1 MRKHKNVILAAILSL
16 VFISCTDTVEKDSG
30 NSSEPSKENQ
40 QTEYTVHF
48 CCNEIANWDEVYVY
62 SWDDSGSNAEWP
74 GVKMSAAE
82 SGIYKAFVKH
92 SNVIFT
98 DGNGKQTVD
107 LKTQNGYFTPT
118 GTDSIGQVT
127 GLWSATKPQNG
138 SGEEEKPTKLETPIV
153 TAMYDK
159 SSKRIILVWPIVQD
173 ADSYEIY
180 YNTTNNF
187 NEEKTFEDTTETS
200 YTTTEIKTNKITY
213 YFWVRAKTEVEDNI
227 AKFREYLEQETEP
240 ECKVGSQCSS
250 PYDCGYWS
258 HCAVDMPEDGEPTVW
273 SISRLRDKQWYYDNG
288 YITFQ
293 QLYDA
298 GVLKGN
304 YLQQV
309 EVELKNLPPQIKP
322 KEVSKFLETLSY
334 PLYFLDFE
342 TFNPAI
348 PLYDESSPYQQIV
361 FQYSLHY
368 IEKDGG
374 ELKHKECLAY
384 PGTDPRRQIAE
395 QLCKDIP
402 LDVCT
407 TAYNMGF
414 EKGKIRDLAVLY
426 PDLHDHLM
434 NIHDNIK
441 DIMIPFQKRW
451 YYTKEMQGSYSIKYV
466 LPALFPDDPSLNY
479 HNLEGVHNGGEASN
493 TFLAMQKM
501 DKEELEKWRE
511 HLLRYCELDTFAMVK
526 VLEKLREVGK
536 C

>member
-1 MRKHKNVILAAILSL
+1 MSKYHFSKSRYCNGIQCPKMLWLKKNMPDEFDDSVMNQAILS
-16 VFISCTDTVEKDSG
+16 TG
-30 NSSEPSKENQ
+30 NDVGDLAMGLFGDYTEVPYSESLSEMIPATQKL
-40 QTEYTVHF
+40 
-48 CCNEIANWDEVYVY
+48 I
-62 SWDDSGSNAEWP
+62 DD
-74 GVKMSAAE
+74 GVKNICEASFSYDGCFCSVDILRNLGGNKVE
-82 SGIYKAFVKH
+82 LYEVKSSTEVKDIYKEDVSYQNFVLSKLGFDVLKVCLVH
-92 SNVIFT
+92 INNQYVRHGELELDKLFT
-98 DGNGKQTVD
+98 IVD
-107 LKTQNGYFTPT
+107 L
-118 GTDSIGQVT
+118 TDVAKS
-127 GLWSATKPQNG
+127 
-138 SGEEEKPTKLETPIV
+138 KL
-153 TAMYDK
+153 
-159 SSKRIILVWPIVQD
+159 S
-173 ADSYEIY
+173 
-180 YNTTNNF
+180 
-187 NEEKTFEDTTETS
+187 
-200 YTTTEIKTNKITY
+200 
-213 YFWVRAKTEVEDNI
+213 EVEDNI
-227 AKFREYLEQETEP
+227 AKLREYLEQETEP
-240 ECKVGSQCSS
+240 ECKVGNQCSS

-298 GVLKGN
+298 GILKGN

-322 KEVSKFLETLSY
+322 KEVSKFLDTLSY

-368 IEKDGG
+368 IEKEGG

-384 PGTDPRRQIAE
+384 PGSDPRRQIAE

-414 EKGKIRDLAVLY
+414 EKGKIRDLAELY

>member
-1 MRKHKNVILAAILSL
+1 MSKYHFSKSRYCNGIQCPKMLWLKKNMPDEFDDSVMNQAILS
-16 VFISCTDTVEKDSG
+16 TG
-30 NSSEPSKENQ
+30 NDVGDLAMGLFGDYTEVPYSESLSEMIPATQKL
-40 QTEYTVHF
+40 
-48 CCNEIANWDEVYVY
+48 I
-62 SWDDSGSNAEWP
+62 DD
-74 GVKMSAAE
+74 GVKNICEASFSYDGCFCSVDILRNLGGNKVE
-82 SGIYKAFVKH
+82 LYEVKSSTEVKDIYKEDVSYQNFVLSKLGFDVQKVCLVH
-92 SNVIFT
+92 INNQYVRYGELELDKLFKI
-98 DGNGKQTVD
+98 VD
-107 LKTQNGYFTPT
+107 L
-118 GTDSIGQVT
+118 TDVAKS
-127 GLWSATKPQNG
+127 
-138 SGEEEKPTKLETPIV
+138 KL
-153 TAMYDK
+153 
-159 SSKRIILVWPIVQD
+159 S
-173 ADSYEIY
+173 
-180 YNTTNNF
+180 
-187 NEEKTFEDTTETS
+187 
-200 YTTTEIKTNKITY
+200 
-213 YFWVRAKTEVEDNI
+213 EVEDNI

-293 QLYDA
+293 QIYDA
-298 GVLKGN
+298 GILKGN

-322 KEVSKFLETLSY
+322 KEVSKFLDTLSY

-342 TFNPAI
+342 TFNPAV

-368 IEKDGG
+368 IEKEGG

-384 PGTDPRRQIAE
+384 PGSDPRRQIAE

-414 EKGKIRDLAVLY
+414 EKGKIRDLAALY

-501 DKEELEKWRE
+501 DKDELEKWRE

>member
-1 MRKHKNVILAAILSL
+1 MSKYNFSKSRYCNGIQCPKMLWLKKNMPDEFDDSVMNQAILS
-16 VFISCTDTVEKDSG
+16 TG
-30 NSSEPSKENQ
+30 NDVGDLAMGLFGDYTEVPYSESLSEMIPATQKL
-40 QTEYTVHF
+40 
-48 CCNEIANWDEVYVY
+48 I
-62 SWDDSGSNAEWP
+62 DD
-74 GVKMSAAE
+74 GVKNICEASFSYDGCFCSVDILKNLGGNKVE
-82 SGIYKAFVKH
+82 LYEVKSSTEVKDIYKEDVSYQNFVLSKLGFDVQKVWLVH
-92 SNVIFT
+92 INNQYVRHGELELDKLFT
-98 DGNGKQTVD
+98 IVD
-107 LKTQNGYFTPT
+107 L
-118 GTDSIGQVT
+118 TDIAKS
-127 GLWSATKPQNG
+127 
-138 SGEEEKPTKLETPIV
+138 KL
-153 TAMYDK
+153 
-159 SSKRIILVWPIVQD
+159 S
-173 ADSYEIY
+173 
-180 YNTTNNF
+180 
-187 NEEKTFEDTTETS
+187 
-200 YTTTEIKTNKITY
+200 
-213 YFWVRAKTEVEDNI
+213 EVEDNI
-227 AKFREYLEQETEP
+227 AKFRDYIDQEEEP

-298 GVLKGN
+298 GILKGN

-322 KEVSKFLETLSY
+322 KEVSKFLDTLSY

-368 IEKDGG
+368 IEKEGG

-414 EKGKIRDLAVLY
+414 EKGKIRDLAALY

-501 DKEELEKWRE
+501 DKDELEKWRE

>member
-1 MRKHKNVILAAILSL
+1 MSKYHFSKSRYCNGIQCPKMLWLKKNMPDEFDDSVMNQAILS
-16 VFISCTDTVEKDSG
+16 TG
-30 NSSEPSKENQ
+30 NDVGDLAMGLFGDYTEVPYSESLSEMIPATQKL
-40 QTEYTVHF
+40 
-48 CCNEIANWDEVYVY
+48 I
-62 SWDDSGSNAEWP
+62 DD
-74 GVKMSAAE
+74 GVKNICEASFSYDGCFCSVDILRNLGGNKVELYEVKSSTEVKDIYKEDVSYQNFVLSKLGFDVQKVCLVHINNQYVRHGELELDKLFTIVDLTDVAE
-82 SGIYKAFVKH
+82 SKV
-92 SNVIFT
+92 S
-98 DGNGKQTVD
+98 
-107 LKTQNGYFTPT
+107 
-118 GTDSIGQVT
+118 
-127 GLWSATKPQNG
+127 
-138 SGEEEKPTKLETPIV
+138 
-153 TAMYDK
+153 
-159 SSKRIILVWPIVQD
+159 
-173 ADSYEIY
+173 
-180 YNTTNNF
+180 
-187 NEEKTFEDTTETS
+187 
-200 YTTTEIKTNKITY
+200 
-213 YFWVRAKTEVEDNI
+213 EVEENI

-298 GVLKGN
+298 GILKGN

-309 EVELKNLPPQIKP
+309 EVELKNLPPQTKP
-322 KEVSKFLETLSY
+322 KEVSKFLDTLSY

-342 TFNPAI
+342 TFNPAV

-368 IEKDGG
+368 IEKEGG

-384 PGTDPRRQIAE
+384 PGSDPRRQIAE

-402 LDVCT
+402 LDVCI

-414 EKGKIRDLAVLY
+414 EKGKIRDLASLY

-526 VLEKLREVGK
+526 VLDKLREV
-536 C
+536 

>member
-1 MRKHKNVILAAILSL
+1 MSKYHFSKSRYCNGIQCPKMLWLKKNMPDEFDDSVMNQAILS
-16 VFISCTDTVEKDSG
+16 TG
-30 NSSEPSKENQ
+30 NDVGDLAMGLFGDYTEVPYSESLFEMIPATQKL
-40 QTEYTVHF
+40 
-48 CCNEIANWDEVYVY
+48 I
-62 SWDDSGSNAEWP
+62 DD
-74 GVKMSAAE
+74 GVKNICEASFSYDGCFCSVDILRNLGGNKVE
-82 SGIYKAFVKH
+82 LYEVKSSTEVKDIYKEDVSYQNFVLSKLGFDVQKVCLVH
-92 SNVIFT
+92 INNQYVRHGELELDKLFNI
-98 DGNGKQTVD
+98 VD
-107 LKTQNGYFTPT
+107 L
-118 GTDSIGQVT
+118 TDVAKS
-127 GLWSATKPQNG
+127 
-138 SGEEEKPTKLETPIV
+138 KL
-153 TAMYDK
+153 
-159 SSKRIILVWPIVQD
+159 S
-173 ADSYEIY
+173 
-180 YNTTNNF
+180 
-187 NEEKTFEDTTETS
+187 
-200 YTTTEIKTNKITY
+200 
-213 YFWVRAKTEVEDNI
+213 EVEDNI

-273 SISRLRDKQWYYDNG
+273 SISRLRDKQWYYENG

-322 KEVSKFLETLSY
+322 KEVSKFLDTLSY

-342 TFNPAI
+342 TFNPAV

-368 IEKDGG
+368 IEKEGG

-384 PGTDPRRQIAE
+384 PGSDPRRQIAE

-414 EKGKIRDLAVLY
+414 EKGKIRDLAALY

>member
-1 MRKHKNVILAAILSL
+1 MSKYHFSKSRYCNGIQCPKMLWLKKNMPDEFDDSVMNQAILS
-16 VFISCTDTVEKDSG
+16 TG
-30 NSSEPSKENQ
+30 NDVGDLAMGLFGDYTEVPYSESLSEMIPATQKL
-40 QTEYTVHF
+40 
-48 CCNEIANWDEVYVY
+48 I
-62 SWDDSGSNAEWP
+62 DD
-74 GVKMSAAE
+74 GVKNICEASFSYDGCFCSVDILKNLGGNKVE
-82 SGIYKAFVKH
+82 LYEVKSSTEVKDIYKEDVSYQNFVLSKLGFDVQKICLVH
-92 SNVIFT
+92 INNQYVRHGKLELDKLFT
-98 DGNGKQTVD
+98 IVD
-107 LKTQNGYFTPT
+107 L
-118 GTDSIGQVT
+118 TDVAKS
-127 GLWSATKPQNG
+127 
-138 SGEEEKPTKLETPIV
+138 KL
-153 TAMYDK
+153 
-159 SSKRIILVWPIVQD
+159 S
-173 ADSYEIY
+173 
-180 YNTTNNF
+180 
-187 NEEKTFEDTTETS
+187 
-200 YTTTEIKTNKITY
+200 
-213 YFWVRAKTEVEDNI
+213 EVEDNI
-227 AKFREYLEQETEP
+227 AKFREYIEQETEP

-258 HCAVDMPEDGEPTVW
+258 HCAIDMPEDDEPTVW

-322 KEVSKFLETLSY
+322 KEINKFLNTLSY

-342 TFNPAI
+342 TFNPAV

-368 IEKDGG
+368 IEKEGG

-384 PGTDPRRQIAE
+384 PGSDPRRQIAE

-414 EKGKIRDLAVLY
+414 EKGKIRDLATLY

>member
-1 MRKHKNVILAAILSL
+1 MGLFGDYTEVPYSESLGDMIPATQKLIDEGVENICEASFSYDGCFCSVDILKNLGDNKVEIYEVKSSAEVKNIYYEDVSYQNWVLTKLGFDVQKVCL
-16 VFISCTDTVEKDSG
+16 VHI
-30 NSSEPSKENQ
+30 NNQ
-40 QTEYTVHF
+40 YVRHGDLELDKLFTIVDLT
-48 CCNEIANWDEVYVY
+48 EIAKTKFDEV
-62 SWDDSGSNAEWP
+62 
-74 GVKMSAAE
+74 
-82 SGIYKAFVKH
+82 
-92 SNVIFT
+92 
-98 DGNGKQTVD
+98 
-107 LKTQNGYFTPT
+107 
-118 GTDSIGQVT
+118 
-127 GLWSATKPQNG
+127 
-138 SGEEEKPTKLETPIV
+138 GE
-153 TAMYDK
+153 
-159 SSKRIILVWPIVQD
+159 
-173 ADSYEIY
+173 
-180 YNTTNNF
+180 
-187 NEEKTFEDTTETS
+187 
-200 YTTTEIKTNKITY
+200 
-213 YFWVRAKTEVEDNI
+213 NI
-227 AKFREYLEQETEP
+227 AKFREYVDQETEP
-240 ECKVGSQCSS
+240 ECKVGGQCFS
-250 PYDCGYWS
+250 PYECGYWA
-258 HCAVDMPEDGEPTVW
+258 HCAVDMPEEGGPTVW
-273 SISRLRDKQWYYDNG
+273 NISRLRDKQWYYDNG

-298 GVLKGN
+298 GVLRGN

-322 KEVSKFLETLSY
+322 KEVKKFLDTLSY

-342 TFNPAI
+342 TFNPAV

-368 IEKDGG
+368 IEKEGG

-384 PGTDPRRQIAE
+384 PGSDPRRQIAE
-395 QLCKDIP
+395 QLCKNIP
-402 LDVCT
+402 LNVCT

-414 EKGKIRDLAVLY
+414 EKGKIRDLAALY

-451 YYTKEMQGSYSIKYV
+451 YYTKEMQGSYSIKFV

-526 VLEKLREVGK
+526 VLDKLKEVGE
-536 C
+536 

>member
-1 MRKHKNVILAAILSL
+1 MSKYHFSKSRYCNGIQCPKMLWLKKNMPDEFDDSVMNQAILS
-16 VFISCTDTVEKDSG
+16 TG
-30 NSSEPSKENQ
+30 NDVGDLAMGLFGDYTEVPYSESLSEMIPATQKL
-40 QTEYTVHF
+40 
-48 CCNEIANWDEVYVY
+48 I
-62 SWDDSGSNAEWP
+62 DD
-74 GVKMSAAE
+74 GVKNICEASFSYDGCFCSVDILRNLGGNKVE
-82 SGIYKAFVKH
+82 LYEVKSSTEVKDIYKEDVSYQNFVLSKLGFDVQKVCLVH
-92 SNVIFT
+92 INNQYVRHGELELDKLFT
-98 DGNGKQTVD
+98 IVD
-107 LKTQNGYFTPT
+107 L
-118 GTDSIGQVT
+118 TDV
-127 GLWSATKPQNG
+127 A
-138 SGEEEKPTKLETPIV
+138 
-153 TAMYDK
+153 K
-159 SSKRIILVWPIVQD
+159 SKVS
-173 ADSYEIY
+173 
-180 YNTTNNF
+180 
-187 NEEKTFEDTTETS
+187 
-200 YTTTEIKTNKITY
+200 
-213 YFWVRAKTEVEDNI
+213 EVEENI

-298 GVLKGN
+298 GILKGN

-322 KEVSKFLETLSY
+322 KEVSKFLDTLSY

-342 TFNPAI
+342 TFNPAV
-348 PLYDESSPYQQIV
+348 PLYAESSPYQQIV

-368 IEKDGG
+368 IEKEGG

-384 PGTDPRRQIAE
+384 PGSDPRRQIAE

-414 EKGKIRDLAVLY
+414 EKGKIRDLAALY

-501 DKEELEKWRE
+501 DKDELEKWRE

>member
-1 MRKHKNVILAAILSL
+1 MSKYHFSKSRYCNGIQCPKMLWLKKNMPEEFDDSVMNQAILSTGNDVGDL
-16 VFISCTDTVEKDSG
+16 AMGLFGDYTEVPYSESLSEMIPATQKLIDDGVRNICEASFSYDGCFCSVDILRNLGGNKVELYEVKSSTEVKD
-30 NSSEPSKENQ
+30 
-40 QTEYTVHF
+40 
-48 CCNEIANWDEVYVY
+48 
-62 SWDDSGSNAEWP
+62 
-74 GVKMSAAE
+74 
-82 SGIYKAFVKH
+82 IYKEDVSYQNFVLSKLGFDVQKVCLVH
-92 SNVIFT
+92 INNQYVRHGELELDKLFT
-98 DGNGKQTVD
+98 IVD
-107 LKTQNGYFTPT
+107 L
-118 GTDSIGQVT
+118 TDV
-127 GLWSATKPQNG
+127 A
-138 SGEEEKPTKLETPIV
+138 
-153 TAMYDK
+153 K
-159 SSKRIILVWPIVQD
+159 SKVS
-173 ADSYEIY
+173 
-180 YNTTNNF
+180 
-187 NEEKTFEDTTETS
+187 
-200 YTTTEIKTNKITY
+200 
-213 YFWVRAKTEVEDNI
+213 EVEENI

-322 KEVSKFLETLSY
+322 KEVSKFLDTLSY

-342 TFNPAI
+342 TFNPAV

-368 IEKDGG
+368 IEKEGG

-384 PGTDPRRQIAE
+384 PGSDPRRQIAE

-414 EKGKIRDLAVLY
+414 EKGKIRDLAALY

-501 DKEELEKWRE
+501 DKDDLEKWRE

-536 C
+536 